1 MTGEELPKARVRRRR
16 LFRLVWVVPVIA
28 LAVAVYL
35 VSLHMRTVGPEI
47 AIRFGDASGLR
58 VGQTPINYR
67 GVQIGEV
74 SKIELSGD
82 HKQAVVK
89 ARLHRSARSI
99 TTEGAVFWIVR
110 PQIGLN
116 QITGLSTVLSGP
128 EIQVLPG
135 KGETFQREH
144 RGLDNAPV
152 AIDVAGLKVILRAER
167 PKGIRVNTPVN
178 YRGVEVGTVQRIELA
193 PNSASADIH
202 ILVRSRYAGLV
213 RAGSAFWNASG
224 VHATGGILK
233 GIEVE
238 IESLRTLYTGS
249 IEFAT
254 PSEKAPR
261 VKAGTVFFLHDK
273 PKDDWLNW
281 SPKIAIGGTEKPAAA
296 AENAA
301 QEKARPAA
309 AGGTAPA
316 DKPVPEKPKP
326 KEPPSMP
333 DKASA
338 N

>member
-1 MTGEELPKARVRRRR
+1 MTGEELPKARIRRRR

-28 LAVAVYL
+28 LAVAAYL
-35 VSLHMRTVGPEI
+35 VWQHMRSIGPEI

-74 SKIELSGD
+74 TRIELSDD
-82 HKQAVVK
+82 HKQALVK
-89 ARLHRSARSI
+89 ARLHRSARAI
-99 TTEGAVFWIVR
+99 ATEGAVFWIVR

-135 KGETFQREH
+135 KGETVQSEF
-144 RGLDNAPV
+144 RGLDNPPV
-152 AIDVAGLKVILRAER
+152 GIDVAGLRIILRAER
-167 PKGIRVNTPVN
+167 PKGIRIQTPIN
-178 YRGVEVGTVQRIELA
+178 YRGVEVGTVQKIELA

-224 VHATGGILK
+224 VQASGGILK
-233 GIEVE
+233 GLEVE
-238 IESLRTLYTGS
+238 IDSLRTLYTGS

-261 VKAGTVFFLHDK
+261 VKPGTVFFLHDK
-273 PKDDWLNW
+273 PKDEWLNW
-281 SPKIAIGGTEKPAAA
+281 SPKIALGGQEKPAAEKPA
-296 AENAA
+296 AEQPAA
-301 QEKARPAA
+301 EKATP
-309 AGGTAPA
+309 
-316 DKPVPEKPKP
+316 PKP
-326 KEPPSMP
+326 QPSP

>member
-16 LFRLVWVVPVIA
+16 LFRLVWVVPVLA

-35 VSLHMRTVGPEI
+35 VWQHMRTVGPEI

-74 SKIELSGD
+74 TKIELSDD
-82 HKQAVVK
+82 HRQAVVK

-99 TTEGAVFWIVR
+99 ATEGAVFWIVR

-135 KGETFQREH
+135 KGETFQSEF
-144 RGLDNAPV
+144 RGLAAPPV
-152 AIDVAGLKVILRAER
+152 GVDATGLRVVLRAER
-167 PKGIRVNTPVN
+167 PKGVRVQTPVN
-178 YRGVEVGTVQRIELA
+178 YRGVEVGTVERIELA

-202 ILVRSRYAGLV
+202 VLIRSRYANLV

-224 VHATGGILK
+224 VQASGGILK

-254 PSEKAPR
+254 PSEKAQR

-273 PKDDWLNW
+273 PKDEWLNW
-281 SPKIAIGGTEKPAAA
+281 SPKIAIGALEKPAAA
-296 AENAA
+296 
-301 QEKARPAA
+301 
-309 AGGTAPA
+309 
-316 DKPVPEKPKP
+316 EKPAP
-326 KEPPSMP
+326 G
-333 DKASA
+333 KASP